1 MHKQAYVSF
10 HEELAKIS
18 RADIGQRLARLAE
31 RRGLNPSAIP
41 GIKQVSNVA
50 SFDRSRAA
58 QIAGNVK
65 NYIKSPEASTAV
77 AKAVP
82 RSAPNLP
89 SVGLGG

>member
-1 MHKQAYVSF
+1 MHQQAYVGF
-10 HEELAKIS
+10 QQALEKIA
-18 RADIGQRLARLAE
+18 RIDVGHALTRLAE
-31 RRGLNPSAIP
+31 RRGLNPAAIP

-50 SFDRSRAA
+50 SFDRDRAA

-65 NYIKSPEASTAV
+65 NYIKSPAASTVV